1 MYQSASP
8 SSKPSSSPTSM
19 PTVTPTHPPTA
30 MPSIKPTIS
39 IKPSPSPTSRP
50 SLSPT
55 ASPSAKPSKVPSVSP
70 TDVPSSTPS
79 SSPSYSWQEFTFG
92 VSLSFD
98 DLNDFSND
106 PYSQSIIARVLQTF
120 VQERLQK
127 DIVSDKLEV
136 IVDYKDQA
144 PYTPVESGNGRRLQ
158 TSSAR
163 TVSFNL
169 FVRTRSATS
178 FDNQSMSE
186 LVEKTFDTQFER
198 ENFIFLLQDE
208 QDATFSRI
216 NTMLEVRVN
225 DKIVIEK
232 KPRSSSWIY
241 IGSGIGAGFVGIAIM
256 FFIIRRRRKQNSFED
271 ADFYDAPPALDPR
284 NSL

>member
-1 MYQSASP
+1 M
-8 SSKPSSSPTSM
+8 
-19 PTVTPTHPPTA
+19 
-30 MPSIKPTIS
+30 
-39 IKPSPSPTSRP
+39 
-50 SLSPT
+50 
-55 ASPSAKPSKVPSVSP
+55 
-70 TDVPSSTPS
+70 
-79 SSPSYSWQEFTFG
+79 
-92 VSLSFD
+92 
-98 DLNDFSND
+98 
-106 PYSQSIIARVLQTF
+106 LQTF

-136 IVDYKDQA
+136 IIDYKDQA

-186 LVEKTFDTQFER
+186 LVEKTFDTQVER